1 MDERGPTVTKAL
13 TTAAQ
18 AELGQQRPM
27 ITVPFD
33 DAELN
38 FHYPKPAQIALMS
51 AATSEFASDDEAV
64 KTFISLFFAL
74 TYDVETSSHLR
85 LRMFDPVDPFD
96 VPDIMNIFQEIV
108 AEAAARP
115 TEPSPGS
122 SPSRQTSGSS
132 STAPARRKASR
143 SSRSGSTR
151 SATSSTPGS
160 SSTAKSGP
168 SSTTP

>member
-1 MDERGPTVTKAL
+1 VTKAL

-33 DAELN
+33 EQELH

-51 AATSEFASDDEAV
+51 ASTSEFASDDDAV
-64 KTFISLFFAL
+64 STFISLFFAL
-74 TYDVETSSHLR
+74 TYDAETSRYLR
-85 LRMFDPVDPFD
+85 KRMFDPVDEFD
-96 VPDIMNIFQEIV
+96 VPDIMNIFKEIV

-115 TEPSPGS
+115 TEPSPAS
-122 SPSRQTSGSS
+122 LPSRTTSGPS

-143 SSRSGSTR
+143 SSRSASTP
-151 SATSSTPGS
+151 SATSSTRGS
-160 SSTAKSGP
+160 SA
-168 SSTTP
+168 TPKTEAS

>member
-1 MDERGPTVTKAL
+1 MTKAL
-13 TTAAQ
+13 TTAAA
-18 AELGQQRPM
+18 AELGMSRPA
-27 ITVPFD
+27 IEVPFD
-33 DAELN
+33 EQVLR

-51 AATSEFASDDEAV
+51 ASTSEYASDDEAV

-74 TYDVETSSHLR
+74 TYDEETSRYLR
-85 LRMFDPVDPFD
+85 MRMFDPVDEFD
-96 VPDIMNIFQEIV
+96 VPDIMNIFQELV

-115 TEPSPGS
+115 TEPPPGS

-160 SSTAKSGP
+160 SSAPTTGA